1 MKFYVG
7 DAASKLL
14 LVPVRGNAEAEK
26 AASELG
32 VPVGVVSVS
41 WSDGAPLAWLCD
53 RLQDSK
59 EQEDHL
65 LSQMNASYRRQ
76 MCGILGA

>member
-26 AASELG
+26 AAAELG

-41 WSDGAPLAWLCD
+41 WSDGAPLLAV
-53 RLQDSK
+53 
-59 EQEDHL
+59 
-65 LSQMNASYRRQ
+65 
-76 MCGILGA
+76 

>member
-1 MKFYVG
+1 MQTVLYSAQDEVKFYVG

-41 WSDGAPLAWLCD
+41 WSDGAPLAWVCNQV
-53 RLQDSK
+53 QDS
-59 EQEDHL
+59 EQKVTSSE
-65 LSQMNASYRRQ
+65 ATK
-76 MCGILGA
+76 GI